1 MMFANTMY
9 LRPGNLWKE
18 FRRMKNQSANIGG
31 NFEKKYVDTG
41 EIITGILAQAT
52 VNDTAFMGS
61 EPAFAD
67 AYACNIRRL
76 QGEKNGSACV

>member
-18 FRRMKNQSANIGG
+18 FRRMKNQSANIG
-31 NFEKKYVDTG
+31 
-41 EIITGILAQAT
+41 
-52 VNDTAFMGS
+52 FMGS
-61 EPAFAD
+61 EPAFLNT
-67 AYACNIRRL
+67 YACNIRRL